1 MLRATKKGTPEPS
14 GTRPAEGNGRMVKP
28 QDTKGEGQSSG
39 EVTRDLASRI
49 ASAQRSRMTGANR
62 ASGDGPADKTSL
74 ARGMRIGT
82 EFMAAIVIGGILG
95 YLIDLGLNTSPWGL
109 LIMFMVGFAAGIL
122 NVTRAVADM
131 NAASPPPPAP
141 KGPDAEDDKRNEH

>member
-1 MLRATKKGTPEPS
+1 MS
-14 GTRPAEGNGRMVKP
+14 KP
-28 QDTKGEGQSSG
+28 QDTKGEGPSSG

-49 ASAQRSRMTGANR
+49 ASAQRSRKIGAFI
-62 ASGDGPADKTSL
+62 ASDDGSADRTSL

-82 EFMAAIVIGGILG
+82 EFVAAIVIGGILG
-95 YLIDLGLNTSPWGL
+95 YLIDLGLKTSPWGL
-109 LIMFMVGFAAGIL
+109 LIMFMLGFAAGIL

-141 KGPDAEDDKRNEH
+141 TRPDAEDDKRNEH